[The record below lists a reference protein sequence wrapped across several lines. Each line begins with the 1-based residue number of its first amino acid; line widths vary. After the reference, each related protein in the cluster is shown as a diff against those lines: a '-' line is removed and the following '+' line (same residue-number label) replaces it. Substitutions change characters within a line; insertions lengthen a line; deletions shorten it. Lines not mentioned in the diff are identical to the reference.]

1 MANGQTPSSSPG
13 NEIFDPDGEEFREA
27 VQLIIDRHAEH
38 ALEADIRA
46 AIGGFLVFTGLATEE
61 DLRRERDRID
71 LQSAQLIIET
81 KRRIGIRQGFY
92 PTQGHVRQ
100 LDNYMTD
107 SYERGDPRRLGIL
120 TDGRYWLLRLHNIE
134 DVRTHPP
141 YGFVLQ
147 ENKDG
152 MLLYEWLRDEL
163 SILEQERLQ
172 PTEEKVREKLGRG
185 LWFDN
190 YLERL
195 RKLYD
200 HHKNDPSLRVKQEL
214 WKNLLAAA
222 LGEVVEEN
230 PDLEKLFLLH
240 TYLSA
245 VVGLAVQSAFG
256 IDIRSEAA
264 SNTEGLLGG
273 QVLSATTGIRGVIE
287 SDFFAW
293 PIEIEDGKDWIVDLA
308 TSVAVFDWSAADY
321 DFARVLYQA
330 VIPDD
335 DRRQLGEYYT
345 PDWLAK
351 AIVSEVVVQPL
362 SSRVLDPSCGSGT
375 FLRAAIQQ
383 YIKEAEAKS
392 WDSKK
397 ILDGLRQSII
407 GVDLHPV
414 SVHLARAT
422 WVSAARDIIME
433 ASLEQ
438 GELTIPVYLGDSLQ
452 LRTDNGNLLGET
464 QVTIEI
470 TSATGDKHR
479 LLQFPRA
486 LVDQGDWFDNV
497 MLSIASEIESSS
509 KGQLALDEAGIPQGP
524 ERHILEETVK
534 QMEEL
539 HDEGRNHIWA
549 YYTRNLVRPIWL
561 STDEGKVDAIVGNPP
576 WIKYSKTKAALR
588 EELRQQSG
596 SQYRIWSGGKYA
608 PHQDISGLFYARCVD
623 LYLHNKGRIGMV
635 MPHSALFAGHFTKW
649 REGEWGDIGVDMG
662 NDRPWDLERIE
673 PNTFFPV
680 PACVIFATKTATS
693 SDAKK
698 LESNVKQWLGKEG
711 GPYEYEYVKLQDTSG
726 KYVSEYGS
734 RATNGATMVPR
745 VLFFVEVAELDSSFV
760 KGLCEVKPHRG
771 SQEKP
776 PWKDLRQTEIRK
788 LSGPM
793 EENHIYDIH
802 LGETVAPYILLEPQQ
817 VVLPISEQGQSMAYS
832 SSETSIGG
840 IDGRTLNER
849 MRRRWRI
856 MCNLWEKYKAEHN
869 KLDLV
874 NRIDYVKNLTK
885 QTKNPAQIRLVYT
898 TSGRPTAA
906 VLDDSIPLIYS
917 TLFWIECVSI
927 AEADYLAA
935 IINSNTLQQ
944 AVEPLMA
951 KGQYGPRHLQKHLW
965 RLPIPVYD
973 DNDPIHAELASLS
986 GILRTKAAEQWSVI
1000 KDGRIAEDE
1009 SVSIVVARRELRKW
1023 LETSPEAA
1031 QVETLVHQ
1039 LLGQGI

>member
-1 MANGQTPSSSPG
+1 MANRHMPSSQNG
-13 NEIFDPDGEEFREA
+13 DLFDPDGEEFRKA

-38 ALEADIRA
+38 APAADITA
-46 AIGGFLVFTGLATEE
+46 AISNFLVSTGLAAEE
-61 DLRRERDRID
+61 DLRREKDRID

-81 KRRIGIRQGFY
+81 KRRIGTKPGFY
-92 PTQGHVRQ
+92 PKREYVRQ
-100 LDNYMTD
+100 LDNYMLE
-107 SYERGDPRRLGIL
+107 SAKEGKPRRLGIL
-120 TDGRYWLLRLHNIE
+120 TDGRYWLLKLPNVE
-134 DVRTHPP
+134 EVRTHPP
-141 YGFVLQ
+141 YVFELR
-147 ENKDG
+147 ENRGG

-163 SILEQERLQ
+163 SIFEQERLQ

-190 YLERL
+190 DLEKL
-195 RKLYD
+195 RQLYD
-200 HHKNDPSLRVKQEL
+200 QHKNDPSLHVKQEL

-230 PDLEKLFLLH
+230 TNLEKLFLLH

-264 SNTEGLLGG
+264 SNTEALLGG

-293 PIEIEDGKDWIVDLA
+293 PIEIEDGKDWIDGLA
-308 TSVAVFDWSAADY
+308 TRVASFDWGAANY

-351 AIVSEVVVQPL
+351 AIVAEVVTKPL

-383 YIKEAEAKS
+383 YIEEAEAND

-397 ILDGLRQSII
+397 ILNGLRQSII

-422 WVSAARDIIME
+422 WISAARDVIIE
-433 ASLEQ
+433 AGLEQ

-464 QVTIEI
+464 QVTIEV

-509 KGQLALDEAGIPQGP
+509 KGQLALDEAGIPPGS
-524 ERHILEETVK
+524 ERDILEETVK

-539 HDEGRNHIWA
+539 HEEGRNHIWA

-561 STDEGKVDAIVGNPP
+561 STNEGKVDAIVGNPP

-588 EELRQQSG
+588 EELRQQSS
-596 SQYRIWSGGKYA
+596 SQYRIWSGGRYA

-649 REGEWGDIGVDMG
+649 REGEWGDIGADMS
-662 NDRPWDLERIE
+662 NDYSWDLENIE

-680 PACVIFATKTATS
+680 PACVVFATKTSTS
-693 SDAKK
+693 TDAKK
-698 LESNVKQWLGKEG
+698 LKSKTKRWLGKEG
-711 GPYEYEYVKLQDTSG
+711 GPYQYEYVELQDTSG
-726 KYVSEYGS
+726 EYVSEYGE
-734 RATNGATMVPR
+734 RAINGATIIPR
-745 VLFFVEVAELDSSFV
+745 VLFFVETSTLETSWV
-760 KGLCEVKPHRG
+760 KGLCQVKPHR
-771 SQEKP
+771 SPQEKL
-776 PWKDLRQTEIRK
+776 PWKNLEQAEIQKMSRPLEK
-788 LSGPM
+788 
-793 EENHIYDIH
+793 NHIYDIH
-802 LGETVAPYILLEPQQ
+802 LGETVAPYILLAPLK
-817 VVLPISEQGQSMAYS
+817 VALPISEKGQSITLS
-832 SSETSIGG
+832 NSETSIGG
-840 IDGRTLNER
+840 IDGKTLNER
-849 MRRRWRI
+849 MRRRWLV
-856 MCNLWEKYKAEHN
+856 MYNLWEEYKEEHN
-869 KLDLV
+869 KFNLV
-874 NRIDYVKNLTK
+874 DRIDYAKNLTV
-885 QTKNPAQIRLVYT
+885 QTRKAAQIRLIYT
-898 TSGRPTAA
+898 SSGRPTAA
-906 VLDDSIPLIYS
+906 VLDNPDPLIYN
-917 TLFWIECVSI
+917 TLFWIECLSI
-927 AEADYLAA
+927 EEADYLSA
-935 IINSNTLQQ
+935 IINSETLEQ
-944 AVEPLMA
+944 AVKPLMT
-951 KGQYGPRHLQKHLW
+951 KGQFGPRHLQKHLW
-965 RLPIPVYD
+965 RLPIPEYD
-973 DNDPIHAELASLS
+973 NTDPTHTELASL
-986 GILRTKAAEQWSVI
+986 GGDLRIKAAEEWSVI
-1000 KDGRIAEDE
+1000 RDSRIAKDKPV
-1009 SVSIVVARRELRKW
+1009 SVTVARRELRKW
-1023 LETSPEAA
+1023 LTTTPEKLR
-1031 QVETLVHQ
+1031 VETLVHQ
-1039 LLGQGI
+1039 LLEHRI